1 MLYTYDEKSL
11 KFYSL
16 STKRILAF
24 LFIIASIIAF
34 VSGLIGK
41 NIGKS
46 NSIMEYSEME
56 KMVLIREADGFSQ
69 EKLVTMIKELNI
81 KYPHIVLAQSMIET
95 GKWKSKIFLENQNL
109 FGMKEAKMRITTA
122 GGTQYNHAFYNHW
135 RESVYDYAFY
145 QCRYLHNLRSEDEYY
160 QYLAANYAED
170 PNYLRAVKALIEKEN
185 LKALFN

>member
-1 MLYTYDEKSL
+1 MLYQYDEKSL

-16 STKRILAF
+16 STFKILAM
-24 LFIIASIIAF
+24 LFSIASVI
-34 VSGLIGK
+34 SLTSMSIGK
-41 NIGKS
+41 QIGKS
-46 NSIMEYSEME
+46 ESIIEYSEME
-56 KMVLIREADGFSQ
+56 RMILIREADSFSQ

-122 GGTQYNHAFYNHW
+122 GGTQYNHAYYNHW

-145 QCRYLHNLRSEDEYY
+145 QCRYLHKVRSENEYF

-170 PNYLRAVKALIEKEN
+170 PNYLNAVKALIEKEN
-185 LKALFN
+185 LKVLFN